1 MLLNNKLIDEFSHFL
16 IGVHTSDNIY
26 QGWPD
31 FFSHG
36 PFSIIF
42 NVLGA
47 ASSFQGVEGA
57 KIFEN
62 FSADL

>member
-1 MLLNNKLIDEFSHFL
+1 VKNNFFFKTQKNLDNNVSID
-16 IGVHTSDNIY
+16 ID
-26 QGWPD
+26 QRWPD

-42 NVLGA
+42 YVLGA
-47 ASSFQGVEGA
+47 ASSFQGVEVA
-57 KIFEN
+57 KNFEN